1 MEFIKPGRQ
10 FDFMS
15 KRWLFIGLSGLLL
28 ILSII
33 SFFKPGPKLG
43 TDFKGGTEVEVAF
56 TGPVTAS
63 DVRGALERSGH
74 EGADVVAIN
83 DAGKT
88 NQYLIRVQEV
98 TVLTEAQKQA
108 IRDAMCFTSS
118 GPEGPAL
125 PEDRCPAGARASEIK
140 FSPGGDKIS
149 ARYEASPD
157 LQAIRKQVSVLNGV
171 EVREGE
177 NSVVLLSERDH
188 KVEIHLKSK
197 GDQLMDGLRREL
209 GADKVPAQALRVE
222 WIGPKAGA
230 QLRDAAI
237 KSVAVAIFFIMA
249 YIAFRFDLR
258 FAPGGILALVHDVGI
273 ALGAMVITQREITL
287 STVAAMLTIVGY
299 SITDTVVVYDR
310 IRENLQKHRN
320 MSFPAII
327 NLSISEMLGRT
338 IIVSGVTALS
348 MVMFLFWGTGVI
360 KDFAFAL
367 LVGILVGTY
376 SSIYVAAP
384 LTEWIDRRFF
394 GAKAGQLR
402 QVART
407 RATKRADAVV

>member
-10 FDFMS
+10 FDFMG
-15 KRWLFIGLSGLLL
+15 KRWFFIGLSALLL
-28 ILSII
+28 ALSVI
-33 SFFKPGPKLG
+33 SFIKPGPHMG

-56 TGPVTAS
+56 TSAISGGE
-63 DVRGALERSGH
+63 VRSALQRAGFD
-74 EGADVVAIN
+74 APDVVSVGDSSNAN
-83 DAGKT
+83 H
-88 NQYLIRVQEV
+88 YLIRVQEV
-98 TVLTEAQKQA
+98 TVLGEAQKQK
-108 IRDAMCFTSS
+108 IRERMCFAA
-118 GPEGPAL
+118 EGAQL
-125 PEDRCPAGARASEIK
+125 SADLCPANARASEIK

-149 ARYEASPD
+149 ARYETAPD
-157 LQAIRKQVSVLNGV
+157 LSRVRMQLAGLEGVS
-171 EVREGE
+171 VREGE
-177 NSVVLLSERDH
+177 NSILVVSERDH
-188 KVEIHLKSK
+188 KVEVHLKSK
-197 GDQLMDGLRREL
+197 GDQLMDGLRKEL
-209 GADKVPAQALRVE
+209 GVDKVPANPLRVE

-237 KSVAVAIFFIMA
+237 KSIAIAIFFIMA

-258 FAPGGILALVHDVGI
+258 FAPGGIIALVHDVGI

-310 IRENLQKHRN
+310 IRENLSKHRG
-320 MSFPAII
+320 MTFPAII

-338 IIVSGVTALS
+338 IIVSGVTGLS
-348 MVMFLFWGTGVI
+348 MVMFLFFGTGVI

-367 LVGILVGTY
+367 LVGIVVGTY

-394 GAKAGQLR
+394 GSKAGQTK
-402 QVART
+402 QVSRT
-407 RATKRADAVV
+407 RAVKRADAVV

>member
-15 KRWLFIGLSGLLL
+15 KRWLFIGLSAILLT
-28 ILSII
+28 LSLL
-33 SFFKPGPKLG
+33 SFIKPGPKLG

-56 TGPVTAS
+56 TGPVTAA
-63 DVRGALERSGH
+63 DVRGALGRSGH

-108 IRDAMCFTSS
+108 IREAMCFTSG

-149 ARYEASPD
+149 ARYEAPPD
-157 LQAIRKQVSVLNGV
+157 LQAIRKQVSGLNGV

-177 NSVVLLSERDH
+177 NSVVVLSERDQ

-237 KSVAVAIFFIMA
+237 KSIAVAILFIMA

-320 MSFPAII
+320 MSFPEII

-367 LVGILVGTY
+367 LVGIIVGTY

-394 GAKAGQLR
+394 GSKAGQLK

>member
-15 KRWLFIGLSGLLL
+15 KRWLFIGLSAILLT
-28 ILSII
+28 LSLL
-33 SFFKPGPKLG
+33 SFIKPGPKLG

-56 TGPVTAS
+56 TGPVTAA
-63 DVRGALERSGH
+63 DVRGALGRSGH

-108 IRDAMCFTSS
+108 IREAMCFTSG

-149 ARYEASPD
+149 ARYEAPPD
-157 LQAIRKQVSVLNGV
+157 LQAIRKQVSGLNGV

-177 NSVVLLSERDH
+177 NSVVVLSERDQ

-237 KSVAVAIFFIMA
+237 KSIVVAIFFIMA

-320 MSFPAII
+320 MSFPEII

-367 LVGILVGTY
+367 LVGIIVGTY

-394 GAKAGQLR
+394 GSKAGQLK